1 MNYSK
6 THQNF
11 SNYFHPEALTAP
23 ENFLGPN
30 YETVINFWTFMDSLT
45 EDNWKEVAS
54 RYLALDYATVNAA
67 RDAAWYAAG
76 VAAGDVAGA
85 TAEVAP
91 PHRHLVFRSVCNL
104 RTNRY
109 VYSTRPRQRNGFR
122 SHVFKSVTVPE
133 PSTKYP

>member
-91 PHRHLVFRSVCNL
+91 PPIATWCSAAYATLELIGMYTLLDQGREMVFVPMFSNL
-104 RTNRY
+104 
-109 VYSTRPRQRNGFR
+109 
-122 SHVFKSVTVPE
+122 
-133 PSTKYP
+133 